1 MSVSWI
7 WETARIVYD
16 GWLYRKIKASAA
28 CDGEDKWLQ
37 DLGRG
42 GDLKESD
49 NVEDIGV
56 TGRIIV
62 MLTLTCSM
70 PGRRVD

>member
-1 MSVSWI
+1 MMDDCIGKSRLLPHVMEKINDYRI
-7 WETARIVYD
+7 WE
-16 GWLYRKIKASAA
+16 G
-28 CDGEDKWLQ
+28 
-37 DLGRG
+37 G